1 MSALLFSAVRKISAC
16 FAATIL
22 ITIFSASAHAVVINF
37 DDLTFVPLDP
47 ESPSFGDHPLGDEYA
62 SQGLWISNAY
72 LLPYTADEKII
83 SGSNYLFAGASGSSM
98 SLLFFGELPTY
109 VAMYIGGN
117 PVGTLH
123 TNAYGPSGI
132 IASHEKEDD
141 NWEYVTF
148 ESATGIAEI
157 EMWSTQ
163 QHRVSGAKIDDITYT
178 YASVPEPS
186 SLGLLLL
193 AALALFNRRIS
204 GRNKGR

>member
-47 ESPSFGDHPLGDEYA
+47 ETPSFGDHPLGDEYA
-62 SQGLWISNAY
+62 SQGLGISNAY
-72 LLPYTADEKII
+72 LLPYSADEEVI
-83 SGSNYLFAGASGSSM
+83 SGSNYLLAGASGSSM
-98 SLLFFGELPTY
+98 YFSFLGDLPTY

-117 PVGTLH
+117 PVGTLY
-123 TNAYGPSGI
+123 TNARGPSGYFS
-132 IASHEKEDD
+132 SHQKDNS

-157 EMWSTQ
+157 EIWATQ

-186 SLGLLLL
+186 SLGLLIL
-193 AALALFNRRIS
+193 ATLAVFYRRV
-204 GRNKGR
+204 KGVATSR